1 VIPQNHVESSR
12 GRLGKAPRRHRCR
25 ERDAR
30 PPAALRPCPDVWTA
44 QLAHAPSQRTHY
56 RWGVITHVTR
66 RARAQSA
73 SISEGPLSRYFQP
86 RGLLRHRGGRYN
98 ILALS
103 VYSLAGFELAT
114 FGRF

>member
-30 PPAALRPCPDVWTA
+30 PPAAPRPCPHVWTA

-56 RWGVITHVTR
+56 RWGVITRVTR

-73 SISEGPLSRYFQP
+73 SISEGAAISVLPTTGLAQASRRALQHP
-86 RGLLRHRGGRYN
+86 RLERLL
-98 ILALS
+98 
-103 VYSLAGFELAT
+103 V
-114 FGRF
+114 GRF